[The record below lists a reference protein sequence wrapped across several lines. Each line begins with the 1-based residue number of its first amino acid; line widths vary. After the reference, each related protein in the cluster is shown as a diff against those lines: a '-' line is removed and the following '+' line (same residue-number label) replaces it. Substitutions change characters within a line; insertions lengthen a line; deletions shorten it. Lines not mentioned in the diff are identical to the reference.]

1 MRRWTLVISALLSA
15 ALLWG
20 CGGNGNNSGGGNI
33 TVSVSP
39 AAVSILVNQLQQF
52 VATVTGAQVATIA
65 SSNGAV
71 RSGNVVTITTT
82 AAHRVSVGH
91 RVIILGVTDATF
103 NGTFTVASVPSSTTF
118 TYNQNGPDA
127 TSGGGSVSNITV
139 TWFVNDV
146 QGGNAT
152 VGTITQ
158 EGVYTAPAAL
168 PPPTTATIAANNG
181 ASRSSNVVTIT
192 TTAAHDF
199 LAGQIVTITGVADST
214 FNGTFVVSTVPSQTT
229 FTYGQNGPNATSGG
243 GTASSTA
250 VKVKAVSVVD
260 EKASATAI
268 VSIDSGVRVTVT
280 PKLVGINTGETLQFT
295 ATVSGTSNTNVTWF
309 VNDIEGGN
317 TTVGTISAT
326 GLYTAPATPPT
337 PASVGIKA
345 VSQFDP
351 KQFDI
356 ATVTVFPAADPV
368 LNSVSPARVAQN
380 SLFQDFYLE
389 GENFRGTT
397 TVRVNGVP
405 VGGVPITTRLFRVR
419 LTADQLSTPG
429 TLVLD
434 MERQNGNLSA
444 PVPVTVEPVRPAVV
458 GTSPDSAPQSGP
470 AVSIN
475 LNGGFYSSSLEAAF
489 AGQIRAATVINA
501 RQMNVA
507 LSPSDLTT
515 AGLFPLLLRNPDA
528 GAVAAINLAVQPAA
542 AVPSVVT
549 TIGVGAEPSAV
560 AVNTATGTAVV
571 ANRAGNSASVIN
583 LTTFAVTTIPVGTT
597 PTGVA
602 VDNERNLALVVNNGS
617 KDVTVINLATGTVVA
632 TVPVPPFSPGGTP
645 PSPFA
650 VGINPL
656 SGLALV
662 AHQSSNFASVFDLDS
677 LTFVDTIGGGQ
688 QTVSTGDNPS
698 VAVEP
703 QLDWAVVTPGGA
715 GALTIV
721 DLGRRNVVATVA
733 VGSGVR
739 GVGINTETQRI
750 VLTNP
755 TSNALI
761 LFSLADQT
769 VENLTLEQGHVAAA
783 ANPLSDVAVTVNP
796 STDLISV
803 INLRTP
809 PSRLATLATGTDP
822 VAVALDPTTNRAVV
836 ANQADN
842 SVSIVD
848 LGSLRSLHLIQV
860 NPAVS
865 LTSNTDLTLSV
876 TGNGFLP
883 GAVVRLDEA
892 PLTTTFVSARRLTAT
907 IPAALLATA
916 RRFVVDVLNP
926 GGEVSNAAS
935 LAVFQAIAVGDAPV
949 AVAIDPERDLAIV
962 TNSGSDNI
970 SVVDLTTG
978 TVVQTVAV
986 GINPQGVAISS
997 RLGRAIVANRGS
1009 NSATFVDLDTF
1020 AVIANIAVGSEPTGV
1035 AVDSEDAVAVVTNT
1049 ASNSVTVIDAATTAT
1064 LGTVSVDQGP
1074 VAVAIDTSRNLAA
1087 VANATQNTLNFV
1099 SLTGTPSFTQRI
1111 PGFQLPTGV
1120 AYDPA
1125 ADRFVVTSSLTNNL
1139 SLVNPENGQSLPLR
1153 VGINPTAVALNYL
1166 SGTLVTFN
1174 RASRTLSVIDLLD
1187 RRVRAVFGME
1197 GSTRY
1202 SLDIHPRTNIA
1213 VIADEAQD
1221 RILLVPLPR

>member
-15 ALLWG
+15 ILLWG
-20 CGGNGNNSGGGNI
+20 CGGNGNGNGGQNI
-33 TVSVSP
+33 TVSVTP

-71 RSGNVVTITTT
+71 RSNNVVTITTT
-82 AAHRVSVGH
+82 SAHRLSVGH

-127 TSGGGSVSNITV
+127 SSGGGSVNNITV
-139 TWFVNDV
+139 KWFVNDV
-146 QGGNAT
+146 EGGNST

-168 PPPTTATIAANNG
+168 PPPTTATIAASNG

-192 TTAAHDF
+192 TTAAHGF
-199 LAGQIVTITGVADST
+199 LAGQIVTITGVTDSS
-214 FNGTFVVSTVPSQTT
+214 FNGTFVVTTVPSETT

-260 EKASATAI
+260 ENASATAI

-280 PKLVGINTGETLQFT
+280 PEAVGINTEETLQFT

-317 TTVGTISAT
+317 TTVGTISPT
-326 GLYTAPATPPT
+326 GLYTAPTTPPS

-368 LNSVSPARVAQN
+368 LNSVSPSRVAQH

-397 TVRVNGVP
+397 TVRANGVP
-405 VGGVPITTRLFRVR
+405 VGGTPVTTRLFRVR

-444 PVPVTVEPVRPAVV
+444 PVSVTIEPVRPAVV
-458 GTSPDSAPQSGP
+458 GTSPDSAPQGGP
-470 AVSIN
+470 PVSIN
-475 LNGGFYSSSLEAAF
+475 LNGGFYASSLEAEF
-489 AGQIRAATVINA
+489 AGQLRAATVINA

-507 LSPSDLTT
+507 LSASDLTT

-549 TIGVGAEPSAV
+549 TIGVGLEPTAV

-571 ANRAGNSASVIN
+571 ANRAGNSISIVN
-583 LTTFAVTTIPVGTT
+583 LATFAVTTVPVGTA

-602 VDNERNLALVVNNGS
+602 VDNERNLAVVVNNGS
-617 KDVTVINLATGTVVA
+617 KDVTVVNLATAAVVT
-632 TVPVPPFSPGGTP
+632 TVPVPPLNPGGTP

-662 AHQSSNFASVFDLDS
+662 AHQTTNFASVFDLDS
-677 LTFVDTIGGGQ
+677 LSFVGTIGGGQ
-688 QTVSTGDNPS
+688 QTVSTGANPS

-703 QLDWAVVTPGGA
+703 QLDWAVVTPGGGA

-721 DLGRRNVVATVA
+721 DLGRRHVVATVA
-733 VGSGVR
+733 VGTEVR
-739 GVGINTETQRI
+739 GAGINTETQRI

-755 TSNALI
+755 TSNAVI
-761 LFSLADQT
+761 LFSLVDQT
-769 VENLTLEQGHVAAA
+769 VQNLTLEQGHVASA

-796 STDLISV
+796 NTDLVSV
-803 INLRTP
+803 IDLRTP
-809 PSRLATLATGTDP
+809 ARLATLATGTDP

-836 ANQADN
+836 VNQADN

-848 LGSLRSLHLIQV
+848 LGPLRALHLIQV
-860 NPAVS
+860 NPAVT
-865 LTSNTDLTLSV
+865 LTSNTDLTLTV

-883 GAVVRLDEA
+883 GAVVRLDET
-892 PLTTTFVSARRLTAT
+892 PLTTTFISARRLTAT
-907 IPAALLATA
+907 VPAALLATA

-935 LAVFQAIAVGDAPV
+935 LAVFQEVAVGDAPL
-949 AVAIDPERDLAIV
+949 AVAIDPERDLAVV
-962 TNSGSDNI
+962 TNSGSNNV
-970 SVVDLTTG
+970 SFVDLTTG
-978 TVVQTVAV
+978 TVVQTVSV
-986 GINPQGVAISS
+986 GIRPHGVAVSS

-1009 NSATFVDLDTF
+1009 NSATFINLDTF
-1020 AVIANIAVGSEPTGV
+1020 AVITDIAVGSEPTGV

-1049 ASNSVTVIDAATTAT
+1049 ASNSVTVIDAASTAP
-1064 LGTVSVDQGP
+1064 LGTVTVDQGP
-1074 VAVAIDTSRNLAA
+1074 VAAAIDTSRNLAA
-1087 VANATQNTLNFV
+1087 VANATQNTVNFIN
-1099 SLTGTPSFTQRI
+1099 LTGTPSFTQRI
-1111 PGFQLPTGV
+1111 PGFQLPTSV

-1125 ADRFVVTSSLTNNL
+1125 ADRFVVTSSLTNNI
-1139 SLVNPENGQSLPLR
+1139 SLVNPENGQSLPVR

-1174 RASRTLSVIDLLD
+1174 SASRTLSVIDLLD
-1187 RRVRAVFGME
+1187 RRVRAVFGMD

-1213 VIADEAQD
+1213 VIADEAND